1 MKLLDILTQKTTDF
15 VVKVSRH
22 QGISFDQ
29 KKAID
34 YIISTR
40 AQRFKAITN
49 EAREAAK
56 EADIFGQLE
65 TGNIPALAGAALQIT
80 LDAGLC
86 QYAEE
91 IVKACAKYA
100 QVNTASN
107 YRGLNGHIL
116 EVKEISGTR
125 VTCFVKTPDLGLI
138 AADFSISEVTFKTEK
153 QFNNQSIKKVSTY
166 GNF

>member
-1 MKLLDILTQKTTDF
+1 MNLLNILTQKTVQFT
-15 VVKVSRH
+15 VKVSGH

-29 KKAID
+29 QRAID
-34 YIISTR
+34 YLVSTR
-40 AQRFKAITN
+40 AQRFKAITD

-65 TGNIPALAGAALQIT
+65 TGKIPSLSGAALQIT

-100 QVNTASN
+100 QVNTASD
-107 YRGLNGHIL
+107 YRGLNGQIL

-138 AADFSISEVTFKTEK
+138 AADFGISEVTFKTEK
-153 QFNNQSIKKVSTY
+153 QFNNQQTKKVSTY